1 MKKYLFPIVLT
12 IPLVLSAC
20 GESDYSEEAQEACH
34 QDTIDKAKYPG
45 AAEIV
50 KTHIEVD
57 EDDGEVHVSGI
68 ADFPNGFGTPVRH
81 TYLCT
86 ASVVDGDITVE
97 NNTVM
102 EGEYLDSDFF
112 NE

>member
-1 MKKYLFPIVLT
+1 MKKLLAPIILA
-12 IPLVLSAC
+12 IPLTLTAC
-20 GESDYSEEAQEACH
+20 GQSDYSEEAQESCH

-57 EDDGEVHVSGI
+57 DDDEEVHVSGF

-86 ASVVDGDITVE
+86 ASVAEGNIAIEDNVVI
-97 NNTVM
+97 
-102 EGEYLDSDFF
+102 EGEYLDADFF